1 PRERLDL
8 ILTQIRRISRVTK
21 DLTDFARIR
30 PAARQKTNLNQ
41 VIESALRLAG
51 FDSGFQKLDVSFE
64 TDETIGLIEADPDQ
78 LQQVFLNLFLNAR
91 DAMPQGGRLS
101 IKIFDDGDFVCVRI
115 EDTGTGMEET

>member
-1 PRERLDL
+1 
-8 ILTQIRRISRVTK
+8 
-21 DLTDFARIR
+21 
-30 PAARQKTNLNQ
+30 
-41 VIESALRLAG
+41 
-51 FDSGFQKLDVSFE
+51 LDVSFE

-115 EDTGTGMEET
+115 EDTGTGMEETEIRQVFDPFFTTK